1 MAAVKNVILKIGA
14 KGVKATTFGLKKVG
28 SGLKSISAGA
38 VSLTKKLGFL
48 GAGFTVLS
56 TKLAGDFQKSLLEI
70 TTLLKKDTG
79 ETVEDFTKRTLPSL
93 GKELTNVANMS
104 GLALDSLAKAKYDI
118 VSAGFSNAADS
129 AKVLEQSTKL
139 AVGGVTSAA
148 AAADILTSALNAF
161 GEGADQADE
170 VSDALFTTVRLGK
183 TTITELGASLGQVL
197 PFAKSFNLSLE
208 SVGAAMA
215 TLTAA
220 GVNTAEST
228 TALKGAIV
236 ALESPGK
243 AARDTMKELGIE
255 VKRSDDGT
263 VDLLETVKQFEGLD
277 PEVLSKLI
285 PNVRAQL
292 ALKTMVNNIGKLDEN
307 LGEFQKTTGATETAF
322 DKMLLAFNTQM
333 SILKNNFQTVFIEIG
348 NIIIEN
354 VQPFVEDLNTE
365 FKKLNEIGFDNLA
378 AALRDQMPEILNTL
392 LSSFNMFFNIIKAE
406 LKAVKFSVL
415 DAFNPFI
422 SMQDQITQ
430 QQAVVETLFTNSAS
444 TIGNMFSNMYTN
456 IVDAAEIAKMKQDL
470 LNLSTGEG
478 GEKTE
483 GVSGKMTD
491 QMKIIGSN
499 LKLRK
504 TEMDMSIKAVDTQNL
519 FADAVAR
526 SNFLKQQELQ
536 ATVKGAILSGQSAEQ
551 AMKTV
556 VRAKIMEGVV
566 ALVASIFKSVPY
578 PVNLILAAGAGS
590 AVGEIVDDQLAKFAG
605 GGIVQGNPA
614 QGDVVPV
621 MATAGELILNQA
633 QQDNLAGNM
642 GVTINIGGNIIGE
655 ESFVRDTLI
664 PEIERARTLA

>member
-1 MAAVKNVILKIGA
+1 MAATKNVILKIGA
-14 KGVKATTFGLKKVG
+14 KGVKGTVQ
-28 SGLKSISAGA
+28 GLKSISGGL
-38 VSLTKKLGFL
+38 VNVTKKAALLGT
-48 GAGFTVLS
+48 GFAALS

-70 TTLLKKDTG
+70 TTLLKDETG
-79 ETVEDFTKRTLPSL
+79 GTVEDFAKRTLPEL

-129 AKVLEQSTKL
+129 AKVLEQATML

-148 AAADILTSALNAF
+148 SAADILTSALNAF
-161 GEGADQADE
+161 GETADQADE

-197 PFAKSFNLSLE
+197 PFAKSFNLTIE

-220 GVNTAEST
+220 GINTAEST

-236 ALESPGK
+236 ALESPSKG
-243 AARDTMKELGIE
+243 ARDAMAELGIE
-255 VKRSDDGT
+255 VKKSDDGT
-263 VDLLETVKQFEGLD
+263 VDLLATVKQFEGLD
-277 PEVLSKLI
+277 AEVISKLI

-292 ALKTMVNNIGKLDEN
+292 ALKTMVNNIVKLDEN
-307 LGEFQKTTGATETAF
+307 LEEFQKTTGETEKDF
-322 DKMLLAFNTQM
+322 EKILLAFNTQM

-378 AALRDQMPEILNTL
+378 AALKDQMPQVLEAL
-392 LSSFNMFFNIIKAE
+392 LSSFGLFFNVVKAE

-422 SMQDQITQ
+422 SMQDQIAEQ
-430 QQAVVETLFTNSAS
+430 QTIVQDLFSQS
-444 TIGNMFSNMYTN
+444 LDLIGLKLTNMYTN
-456 IVDAAEIAKMKQDL
+456 VVDAAAAAKAQQDL
-470 LNLSTGEG
+470 LNKSTNEAGDATG
-478 GEKTE
+478 T
-483 GVSGKMTD
+483 VSGKMGEQT
-491 QMKIIGSN
+491 KILGSN

-504 TEMDMSIKAVDTQNL
+504 AEVDLNIKAVDVQNKL
-519 FADAVAR
+519 ANANAR
-526 SNFLKQQELQ
+526 SLFLKQQELKTTIT
-536 ATVKGAILSGQSAEQ
+536 AALMASESAEE
-551 AMKTV
+551 AMKRV
-556 VRAKIMEGVV
+556 VRAKIMEAV
-566 ALVASIFKSVPY
+566 AHYIAQIFAHFHPLLA
-578 PVNLILAAGAGS
+578 PILAAGAG
-590 AVGEIVDDQLAKFAG
+590 AKVGKIVDAQLDKFAD
-605 GGIVQGNPA
+605 GGIVQGNPS

-633 QQDNLAGNM
+633 QQDNLAGGM
-642 GVTINIGGNIIGE
+642 GGVTINIGGNIIGE

-664 PEIERARTLA
+664 PEIEKARTLA

>member
-1 MAAVKNVILKIGA
+1 MAATKNVILKIGA

-48 GAGFTVLS
+48 GAGFTLLS
-56 TKLAGDFQKSLLEI
+56 TKLAGDFQKGLLEV
-70 TTLLKKDTG
+70 TTLMKDTS
-79 ETVEDFTKRTLPSL
+79 DNALKDL

-104 GLALDSLAKAKYDI
+104 GLALDSLSKAKYDI

-129 AKVLEQSTKL
+129 ARVLEQASML

-148 AAADILTSALNAF
+148 SAADILTSALNAF

-197 PFAKSFNLSLE
+197 PFAKSFNLSIE

-220 GVNTAEST
+220 GINTAEST

-236 ALESPGK
+236 ALESPSKG
-243 AARDTMKELGIE
+243 ARDAMEELGIE

-263 VDLLETVKQFEGLD
+263 VDLLGTVKQFEGID
-277 PEVLSKLI
+277 AEIISKLI

-292 ALKTMVNNIGKLDEN
+292 ALKTMVNNIGKLDKN
-307 LGEFQKTTGATETAF
+307 LGEFKDTTGATETAF

-348 NIIIEN
+348 NVIIEN
-354 VQPFVEDLNTE
+354 VQPYVEALNTE

-378 AALRDQMPEILNTL
+378 AALKDQMPEVLNTL
-392 LSSFNMFFNIIKAE
+392 LSSFNLFFNVIKAE
-406 LKAVKFSVL
+406 LQAVKFSVL

-422 SMQDQITQ
+422 DLSDKIAQ
-430 QQAVVETLFTNSAS
+430 QQAIVETLFTESADV
-444 TIGNMFSNMYTN
+444 IGDKFTNMYTN

-470 LNLSTGEG
+470 LNLTIGEG
-478 GEKTE
+478 GSKTE
-483 GVSGKMTD
+483 DVSGKMTD

-499 LKLRK
+499 LKLRR

-519 FADAVAR
+519 FADALAR
-526 SNFLKQQELQ
+526 SNFLKTQELQ
-536 ATVKGAILSGQSAEQ
+536 QTIKGAILSGQSAEQ

-556 VRAKIMEGVV
+556 VRAKIMESVT
-566 ALVASIFKSVPY
+566 AFIASIFKTVPY
-578 PVNLILAAGAGS
+578 PINIILAAGAG
-590 AVGEIVDDQLAKFAG
+590 AKVGSLVDEQLAKFAS

-621 MATAGELILNQA
+621 MATAGELILNQS
-633 QQDNLAGNM
+633 QQENLAGGM
-642 GVTINIGGNIIGE
+642 GGVTINIGGNIIGE

-664 PEIERARTLA
+664 PEIEKARVLA